1 MWKLISIG
9 IVMGFTLNF
18 LTCRVPSAMTN
29 LVKIELTKNWQF
41 HQVGTDEWLPAEVP
55 GTVHTDLFQNKKIG
69 DPFYRTNEQ
78 DQQWI
83 DKVDWEYKTT
93 FKADA
98 DLLSKKN
105 IRLIFKGLD
114 TYADVFLNGNRLF
127 AANNMFREWTVDCKS
142 GLKEGE
148 NVLII
153 YFHSPVKI
161 DVPKLEELGYQLP
174 AVNDQSE
181 NGGLGDKK
189 ISVFARKAGYHY
201 GWDWGPRLVT
211 SGIWR
216 PVFLEAWDGAR
227 IENIQ
232 YVQNHISKE
241 QADLTTIFEIESDD
255 EISAAIS
262 ISYQGNILVDMPVN
276 LKKGLNKYPVKFEI
290 KNPKLWW
297 TNGLGEAFLYELT
310 SKLKAGEKLLDENM
324 QKIGIRTIRVVRD
337 KDETGRS
344 FYFELN
350 GVPVFA
356 KGANYIPND
365 NFVPRVTPETYKHI
379 IKSAA
384 DANMNMLRVWGG
396 GIYENDIFYDLCDK
410 YGILIWQD
418 FMFACAMYPGDEAF
432 LENVKQ
438 EAIQNVKRLRNHPCL
453 ALWCGNNEID
463 GAWSHDTPGGWGWK
477 ERFNDKDRAKI
488 WNDYEKIFHEML
500 PEIVREYD
508 SKAFYWPS
516 SPLADWG
523 KRASYNSTEGDV
535 HYWGV
540 WHEKEKFENFKKIIP
555 RFMSE
560 YGFQSFPEFKT
571 VKDYTIE
578 EDWDIGSKVMST
590 HQRSGI
596 GNERIKMYM
605 GWDYKVPEKFEH
617 ILYLSQV
624 LQAEGIKI
632 GIEAHRRNKPYCMGT
647 LYWQINDCWP
657 VASWSSIDYFGR
669 WKALH
674 YFAKKAYD
682 EVLVSPTVDDNK
694 LEVFIVSDRL
704 NPIQANLELEII
716 NFDGEVLWSK
726 SQQIKINANSS
737 GSFFESQVDDLL
749 KGMDRN
755 KILFHAR
762 LFEADQLQSENVL
775 YFLPV
780 KELDLPIVDIKTEIT
795 ELADGYHMTLFSD
808 RLAKN
813 VYLSVAEVDGFF
825 SNNYFD
831 LLPDHPLQV
840 KFNCDKKI
848 DDFQNKLKIITIR
861 DTY

>member
-1 MWKLISIG
+1 MILIG
-9 IVMGFTLNF
+9 IVMCFSLNF
-18 LTCRVPSAMTN
+18 LTYRVHSSMKN
-29 LVKIELTKNWQF
+29 LVKIELIKNWQF
-41 HQVGTDEWLPAEVP
+41 HQVGENEWLPAEVP
-55 GTVHTDLFQNKKIG
+55 GTVHTDLLKNKKIG
-69 DPFYRTNEQ
+69 DPFYRTNES

-83 DKVDWEYKTT
+83 DKVDWEYRTT
-93 FKADA
+93 FSIDA

-114 TYADVFLNGNRLF
+114 SYADVFLNGHQLF
-127 AANNMFREWTVDCKS
+127 SANNMFREWTADCKS
-142 GLKEGE
+142 VLRKGE
-148 NVLII
+148 NVLTI

-161 DVPKLEELGYQLP
+161 DLPKLEGLGYQLP

-216 PVFLEAWDGAR
+216 PVFLEAWDEAR

-232 YVQNHISKE
+232 YVQNHISREKAE
-241 QADLTTIFEIESDD
+241 LTAVFEIISED
-255 EISAAIS
+255 EIAAS
-262 ISYQGNILVDMPVN
+262 LTVSHNGKILVDASVK
-276 LKKGLNKYPVKFEI
+276 LQKGLNKYPVNFEL

-310 SKLKAGEKLLDENM
+310 SQLKAGTKVLDDDI
-324 QKIGIRTIRVVRD
+324 QKIGIRTIRVVQE
-337 KDETGRS
+337 KDEKGKS

-350 GVPVFA
+350 GVPIFA

-365 NFVPRVTPETYKHI
+365 NFLPRVTPEKYEHI

-396 GIYENDIFYDLCDK
+396 GIYENDIFYNLCDQ

-418 FMFACAMYPGDEAF
+418 FMFACAMYPGDDAF
-432 LENVKQ
+432 LENVRQ

-477 ERFNDKDRAKI
+477 ERFDEKTRTKI
-488 WNDYEKIFHEML
+488 WNDYEKIFHQML

-508 SKAFYWPS
+508 SNAFYWPS

-523 KRASYNSTEGDV
+523 VRASYSNASGDM

-540 WHEKEKFENFKKIIP
+540 WHGKEKFDNFKQVIP

-560 YGFQSFPEFKT
+560 FGFQSFPEFKT
-571 VKDYTIE
+571 IKAYTIE
-578 EDWDIGSKVMST
+578 EDWDISSKVMAA

-596 GNERIKMYM
+596 GNERIKMYL
-605 GWDYKVPEKFEH
+605 GWDYKVPEKFGH

-669 WKALH
+669 WKSLH
-674 YFAKKAYD
+674 YFARQAYN
-682 EVLVSPTVDDNK
+682 EALVSPTIDDKK
-694 LEVFIVSDRL
+694 LSVFIISDRL

-716 NFDGEVLWSK
+716 NFEGEMLWSK
-726 SQQIKINANSS
+726 SQQIEINANSS
-737 GSFFESQVDDLL
+737 RSFFEADVEHLL
-749 KGMDRN
+749 KGMDR
-755 KILFHAR
+755 KTILFYAK
-762 LFEADQLQSENVL
+762 LFEADQLLSENVL

-780 KELDLPIVDIKTEIT
+780 KQLDLPFMNIKTKVT
-795 ELADGYHMTLFSD
+795 PASDGYQITLFSD
-808 RLAKN
+808 QLAKN
-813 VYLSVAEVDGFF
+813 VYLSIDEVEGFF
-825 SNNYFD
+825 SDNYFD
-831 LLPDHPLQV
+831 LLPDRPLQV
-840 KFNCDKKI
+840 KFSCDKKI

>member
-1 MWKLISIG
+1 MKSLW
-9 IVMGFTLNF
+9 FTLCILFISLIILSYKAN
-18 LTCRVPSAMTN
+18 SAMKN
-29 LVKIELTKNWQF
+29 LVKIELTKSWQF
-41 HQVGTDEWLPAEVP
+41 HQVGEDEWMLAEVP
-55 GTVHTDLFQNKKIG
+55 GTVHTDLFKNKKIG

-83 DKVDWEYKTT
+83 DKVDWEYKAT
-93 FKADA
+93 FTVDA
-98 DLLSKKN
+98 DLLSKNN

-114 TYADVFLNGNRLF
+114 TYVDVFLNGKQLF
-127 AANNMFREWTVDCKS
+127 SANNMFREWMVDCKS
-142 GLKEGE
+142 VLKEGD
-148 NVLII
+148 NALTI
-153 YFHSPVKI
+153 YFHSPVKV
-161 DVPKLEELGYQLP
+161 DVPKLDELGYQLP

-189 ISVFARKAGYHY
+189 ISVFARKAPYHY

-216 PVFLEAWDGAR
+216 PIYLEAWDQAR
-227 IENIQ
+227 IEDIHYIQ
-232 YVQNHISKE
+232 GQISEEK
-241 QADLTTIFEIESDD
+241 AALTAVFEIESEG
-255 EISAAIS
+255 EIDATIS
-262 ISYQGNILVDMPVN
+262 ISHQEKALSDAPAK
-276 LKKGLNKYPVKFEI
+276 LKKGLHKYPVDFEI

-297 TNGLGEAFLYELT
+297 SNGLGEAFLYELT
-310 SKLKAGEKLLDENM
+310 SELKAGAKLLDEDI
-324 QKIGIRTIRVVRD
+324 QKVGIRTIRVVQE
-337 KDETGRS
+337 KDEKGKS

-365 NFVPRVTPETYKHI
+365 NFVPRVTSEKYEHI

-410 YGILIWQD
+410 YGIMAWQD
-418 FMFACAMYPGDEAF
+418 FIFACAMYPGDEAF
-432 LENVKQ
+432 LENVRQ
-438 EAIQNVKRLRNHPCL
+438 EAIQNVKRLRNHPCI
-453 ALWCGNNEID
+453 AIWCGNNEMD
-463 GAWSHDTPGGWGWK
+463 TAWSHNTPGGWGWK
-477 ERFNDKDRAKI
+477 ARFDEKTRAKI
-488 WNDYEKIFHEML
+488 WHDYEKIFHEML
-500 PEIVREYD
+500 PKIIEEYD
-508 SKAFYWPS
+508 PRTYYWPS

-523 KRASYNSTEGDV
+523 KRASYSNTSGDM

-540 WHEKEKFENFKKIIP
+540 WHGKEPFENFKKVIA

-560 YGFQSFPEFKT
+560 YGFQSFPELKT
-571 VKDYTIE
+571 VKAYTIV
-578 EDWDIGSKVMST
+578 EDWDIRSEVMAA

-605 GWDYKVPEKFEH
+605 GRDYKVPKNFEH
-617 ILYLSQV
+617 ILYMSHV

-647 LYWQINDCWP
+647 MYWQINDCWP

-682 EVLVSPTVDDNK
+682 EVFVSPIVDDNK
-694 LEVFIVSDRL
+694 LNVFIISDRL
-704 NPIQANLELEII
+704 NLCQANLEMEII

-726 SQQIKINANSS
+726 SQQINVDVNSS
-737 GSFFESQVDDLL
+737 RSFFEAKVDELL
-749 KGMDRN
+749 KGMDR
-755 KILFHAR
+755 KRVVFHAK
-762 LFEADQLQSENVL
+762 LVESDQQITDNVL

-780 KELDLPIVDIKTEIT
+780 KDLDLPLSEIKLDVTETSHGYDII
-795 ELADGYHMTLFSD
+795 LSSD
-808 RLAKN
+808 KLAKN
-813 VYLSVAEVDGFF
+813 VYLSFDDVDGFF
-825 SNNYFD
+825 SDNYFD
-831 LLPDHPLQV
+831 LLPGQTVQV
-840 KFNCDKKI
+840 KFSCDEKFE
-848 DDFQNKLKIITIR
+848 DFQKRLNIMTIR